1 MTKEEILANLI
12 KTEILLKKNVE
23 KIVFVTDDDEFED
36 YEIYLDKEMITEVIL
51 FIKDKLEKKLNEV
64 TYSSYYTDR
73 RLR

>member
-1 MTKEEILANLI
+1 MTKEKILANLI

-51 FIKDKLEKKLNEV
+51 FIKDKLEKN
-64 TYSSYYTDR
+64 
-73 RLR
+73 

>member
-36 YEIYLDKEMITEVIL
+36 YEIYLDKDVITEIIL
-51 FIKDKLEKKLNEV
+51 FIKDKLEKN
-64 TYSSYYTDR
+64 
-73 RLR
+73 